1 MKNIVIGQSG
11 GPTAVINS
19 SLAGAMEYAFS
30 REEIGTVYGMVNGIK
45 GLLENN
51 LLNLNEMFEGKDDL
65 IERLRLSPAMF
76 LGSCRYKLSENNF
89 DDYEK
94 IVEILNENNIGYFI
108 YIGGNDSMDTVLKM
122 SQYAEKND
130 IDIKFVGVPKTIDND
145 LVGIDHSPGFG
156 SAAKFVSASVKDISY
171 DTSIYAIKSVHIVE
185 VMGRDAGWLAA
196 ASALAR
202 DEEMVAP
209 HLIYMPEVAFSTD
222 RFVTDVEEKLKK
234 YNSVIVVVSEGI
246 RDENGKY
253 ISAKSN
259 KVDKFGHVMLCGTGE
274 YLKGLVEENFGCKVR
289 CLELGVLQRSAGHYA
304 SVTDDKFGHVML
316 CGTGEYLKGLV
327 EENFGCKVRC
337 LELGVLQRSAG
348 HYASVTDIRE
358 AYNLGVYAVAATIKG
373 ESGKFSTLKRINSKP
388 YIVEYGTENVSVVA
402 NQEKKVPRSWINK
415 DGNDV
420 TEEMLDYLR
429 PLVKGSPQIPEKNGL
444 PNYIQISHLDP

>member
-1 MKNIVIGQSG
+1 LKNIVIGQSG

-304 SVTDDKFGHVML
+304 SVTD
-316 CGTGEYLKGLV
+316 
-327 EENFGCKVRC
+327 
-337 LELGVLQRSAG
+337 
-348 HYASVTDIRE
+348 IRE
-358 AYNLGVYAVAATIKG
+358 AYNLGVYAVAAAIKG

>member
-51 LLNLNEMFEGKDDL
+51 LLNLNEMFEEKDDL

-304 SVTDDKFGHVML
+304 SVTD
-316 CGTGEYLKGLV
+316 
-327 EENFGCKVRC
+327 
-337 LELGVLQRSAG
+337 
-348 HYASVTDIRE
+348 IRE
-358 AYNLGVYAVAATIKG
+358 AYNLGVYAVAAAIKG

>member
-45 GLLENN
+45 GLLDNN
-51 LLNLNEMFEGKDDL
+51 LLNLNEMFAGKDEL

-94 IVEILNENNIGYFI
+94 IVDVLNENNIGYFI

-122 SQYAEKND
+122 SEYAKKNN

-185 VMGRDAGWLAA
+185 VMGRDAGWIAA
-196 ASALAR
+196 SSALAR
-202 DEEMVAP
+202 DEDMIAP

-222 RFVTDVEEKLKK
+222 RFVTDVEEKLSK
-234 YNSVIVVVSEGI
+234 YNSVIIVVSEGI
-246 RDENGKY
+246 KDENGKY

-259 KVDKFGHVMLCGTGE
+259 KVDRFGHVMLCGTGE

-289 CLELGVLQRSAGHYA
+289 CI
-304 SVTDDKFGHVML
+304 
-316 CGTGEYLKGLV
+316 
-327 EENFGCKVRC
+327 
-337 LELGVLQRSAG
+337 ELGVLQRSAG

-358 AYNLGVYAVAATIKG
+358 AYNLGVYAVSAALKG
-373 ESGKFSTLKRINSKP
+373 ESGKFSTLKRISTKP
-388 YIVEYGTENVSVVA
+388 YIVEYGIQNVSVVA
-402 NQEKKVPRSWINK
+402 NQEKKVPRNWIN
-415 DGNDV
+415 DAGNDV
-420 TEEMLDYLR
+420 TQEMLDYLR

>member
-19 SLAGAMEYAFS
+19 SLAGAMEYSFS

-65 IERLRLSPAMF
+65 SERLRLSPAMF

-304 SVTDDKFGHVML
+304 SVTD
-316 CGTGEYLKGLV
+316 
-327 EENFGCKVRC
+327 
-337 LELGVLQRSAG
+337 
-348 HYASVTDIRE
+348 IRE
-358 AYNLGVYAVAATIKG
+358 AYNLGVYAVAAAIKG